1 MNSFYYD
8 DLEIVGFN
16 GAPLVECGRALP
28 VAMRKSDGLYCV
40 LELRSDTAPTAWHT
54 KEEADAYA
62 ASRRWTRFRAPLTPP
77 RSCVSDSD
85 GTLVRQPM
93 VVFADEAMLDTAD
106 RVPRPD
112 LLGRDYL
119 IWCGMQGYPDTL
131 RATCGAQENIESLL
145 DDWSAALLKRLEAM
159 YHQGHDRPYMKR
171 VADFALCAARSRTL
185 RWKSYLRYALVQE
198 PDHIRRT
205 FESFTQREFP

>member
-62 ASRRWTRFRAPLTPP
+62 ASRRWTQFREPVPIP
-77 RSCVSDSD
+77 RSCVSQSD
-85 GTLVRQPM
+85 GMLAHQP
-93 VVFADEAMLDTAD
+93 
-106 RVPRPD
+106 
-112 LLGRDYL
+112 
-119 IWCGMQGYPDTL
+119 
-131 RATCGAQENIESLL
+131 
-145 DDWSAALLKRLEAM
+145 
-159 YHQGHDRPYMKR
+159 
-171 VADFALCAARSRTL
+171 
-185 RWKSYLRYALVQE
+185 
-198 PDHIRRT
+198 
-205 FESFTQREFP
+205 